1 MNRRRQ
7 MNLLSSSGFDISTQY
22 ASLYCSRSIENLKTL
37 AHRRPLT
44 LDACSTEASLG
55 RESITPQASST
66 CSSAAWANLHA
77 PAVVTLITT
86 AERVDFL
93 NKMRKPDEQKT

>member
-7 MNLLSSSGFDISTQY
+7 MNFLSSSGFDIIAQY

-44 LDACSTEASLG
+44 LG

-66 CSSAAWANLHA
+66 CSSAAWANLRLRDL
-77 PAVVTLITT
+77 T
-86 AERVDFL
+86 EKR
-93 NKMRKPDEQKT
+93 